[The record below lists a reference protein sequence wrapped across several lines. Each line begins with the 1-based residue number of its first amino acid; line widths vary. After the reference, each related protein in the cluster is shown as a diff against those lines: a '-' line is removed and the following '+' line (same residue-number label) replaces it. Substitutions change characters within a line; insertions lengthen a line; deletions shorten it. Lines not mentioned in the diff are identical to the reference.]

1 MARSLRAR
9 VAGVA
14 FGVELIFA
22 IAIPVA
28 YLRLF
33 NIERGEDRAPVLA
46 IVAALYLVRTAALV
60 GYLAWLLRPLERWLA
75 DSSPSADL
83 TRRAARAAYDTP
95 LLFPIVWATTW
106 LLFYLPV
113 TASLQRWFSD
123 QIPLSARAGE
133 ATVLVGLSCFTAALP
148 LSYAILSRLLGPI
161 AGRISLSL
169 RERGLPLPGRR
180 LSVRA
185 RLVVLSLS
193 LITAPTSWMGVHAY
207 MSEVWTAQ
215 RDLAARAGLL
225 ADALARELE
234 RSPQRADWEAAARS
248 LSTPLDLVAVATTD
262 GAIVVNG
269 DAKRE
274 LAAASGLRSRFAR
287 ARSRAPADAVLDPSA
302 QRALVYRST
311 PTAVALVIS
320 QQPDRDRG
328 GELFTLLLFAL
339 VALSWAPICA
349 VFLAGSIAV
358 PLGRIRAVVTQ
369 IVARGDVESLGRIP
383 IFHRDELGELAKGV
397 NEMIDRL
404 QASAERIRRYGEDRE
419 QALAVAA
426 RRAAELDAVLDNM
439 VEGVFACDRSGAVT
453 HMNAAGLRLRE
464 LSSAG
469 AVSRAPMEAALEQ
482 VRPDGRPFSPAEL
495 PLLRALAGEVI
506 VEEDG
511 VLENP
516 GSHRPVFLRSS
527 AAPIRDASGAIAG
540 AVAVARDV
548 TEVAD
553 FDRLKDEFI
562 RVAAHELKTPVAILK
577 GYARTLMRTDQ
588 ALSVRS
594 RRMLEAIDRGA
605 ERINGV
611 VEDLLDISLARLDT
625 LQLSPVPL
633 DLDELVRGTVA
644 DVGPS
649 DLHRVVIRCEDPA
662 PLTVRSFSAPIASAA
677 RRRRRSVITAS
688 AFPRRGREESS
699 ACSTAP
705 IPILHMTTEEWASG
719 STWPKS

>member
-1 MARSLRAR
+1 MARSLTARA
-9 VAGVA
+9 AGVA

-22 IAIPVA
+22 MAIPVA

-60 GYLAWLLRPLERWLA
+60 GYLTWLLRPIEHWL
-75 DSSPSADL
+75 DSSSQPAADL

-133 ATVLVGLSCFTAALP
+133 ATVLVGLSCFAAALP
-148 LSYAILSRLLGPI
+148 LSYAILSWLLGPI

-207 MSEVWTAQ
+207 MSQLWTTQ

-234 RSPQRADWEAAARS
+234 RSPDHAVWEAAARS
-248 LSTPLDLVAVATTD
+248 LSTPLDLVAVATTE
-262 GAIVVNG
+262 GSIVVNS
-269 DAKRE
+269 DAGRE
-274 LAAASGLRSRFAR
+274 LAAAPGLRSRLAR
-287 ARSRAPADAVLDPSA
+287 ALSRAPADAVLDPSA
-302 QRALVYRST
+302 QRAVAYRST
-311 PTAVALVIS
+311 PIASPAVALVIS
-320 QQPDRDRG
+320 RQPERDRG
-328 GELFTLLLFAL
+328 GEFITLLLFAL

-383 IFHRDELGELAKGV
+383 IFHRDELGELAQGV

-404 QASAERIRRYGEDRE
+404 QASAGRIRGYGEDRE

-453 HMNAAGLRLRE
+453 HMNAAGLRLLE
-464 LSSAG
+464 LSSSSTITSPARARRSGSSAG
-469 AVSRAPMEAALEQ
+469 EN
-482 VRPDGRPFSPAEL
+482 GRP
-495 PLLRALAGEVI
+495 
-506 VEEDG
+506 
-511 VLENP
+511 
-516 GSHRPVFLRSS
+516 
-527 AAPIRDASGAIAG
+527 SG
-540 AVAVARDV
+540 
-548 TEVAD
+548 
-553 FDRLKDEFI
+553 
-562 RVAAHELKTPVAILK
+562 
-577 GYARTLMRTDQ
+577 
-588 ALSVRS
+588 
-594 RRMLEAIDRGA
+594 
-605 ERINGV
+605 
-611 VEDLLDISLARLDT
+611 
-625 LQLSPVPL
+625 
-633 DLDELVRGTVA
+633 
-644 DVGPS
+644 
-649 DLHRVVIRCEDPA
+649 
-662 PLTVRSFSAPIASAA
+662 
-677 RRRRRSVITAS
+677 
-688 AFPRRGREESS
+688 
-699 ACSTAP
+699 
-705 IPILHMTTEEWASG
+705 
-719 STWPKS
+719 